1 MKSVTVRP
9 EKAGD
14 DVVGIRVV
22 ALRPGSPLDGLGIRA
37 GDVLESVNGFQLTTP
52 AKMLEALARLRTAD
66 HLSLALQRGGH
77 EVQVD
82 YDVR

>member
-1 MKSVTVRP
+1 
-9 EKAGD
+9 
-14 DVVGIRVV
+14 
-22 ALRPGSPLDGLGIRA
+22 
-37 GDVLESVNGFQLTTP
+37 
-52 AKMLEALARLRTAD
+52 MLEALARLRTAD